1 MALTLIVLSGFY
13 EPARHA
19 IRYAET
25 LAQAVRGQLVL
36 LHVNR
41 VSLFDPYELVGAAG
55 ERAHQQELRAHA
67 DTAAALR
74 QLAQGLHVPA
84 TVEMATDLLP
94 DVARELAA
102 RYGPALFVLGQP
114 DADHPDFAG
123 MTAMCAE
130 LLRASRYPVLAV
142 PTTVP
147 TDHPPHRFLIAAD
160 REEFALSA
168 PALALRSLLALLAT
182 TVVVAHVSDGVVD
195 DDGCAAALR
204 AVRGSGLVEFISPE
218 LRGYLDGDYA
228 DGLLTAAQAT
238 QADIVVTLARER
250 SFLSDLFHRSV
261 TARLVE
267 QCPVPVLVLPTAAE
281 VPQEA
286 VIPIPATAETPVRPP
301 QPV

>member
-25 LAQAVRGQLVL
+25 LAQAVGGQLVL

-41 VSLFDPYELVGAAG
+41 ASFFDPYELVGAVG
-55 ERAHQQELRAHA
+55 EQAHRQELAGQT
-67 DTAAALR
+67 DTVAALR

-102 RYGPALFVLGQP
+102 RYRPALFVLGQP
-114 DADHPDFAG
+114 DADHPDYAG

-130 LLRASRYPVLAV
+130 LLRASHYPVLAV

-160 REEFALSA
+160 REAFALSA
-168 PALALRSLLALLAT
+168 ASQALRPVLALLGT

-204 AVRGSGLVEFISPE
+204 AVRGSGLVEYIVPD
-218 LRGYLDGDYA
+218 LRGYLASDYA
-228 DGLLTAAQAT
+228 EGLLTATQDAQA
-238 QADIVVTLARER
+238 DMVITLARPR
-250 SFLSDLFHRSV
+250 SFMSDLFHRSV

-267 QCPVPVLVLPTAAE
+267 LCPVPVLVLPTAAK
-281 VPQEA
+281 VPQATSAPTPAQAEA
-286 VIPIPATAETPVRPP
+286 
-301 QPV
+301 

>member
-41 VSLFDPYELVGAAG
+41 TSLLDPYELVDAVGG
-55 ERAHQQELRAHA
+55 ERALRQELGAQA
-67 DTAAALR
+67 DTAVALR

-84 TVEMATDLLP
+84 SVEMATDLLP

-102 RYGPALFVLGQP
+102 RYRPALFVLGQP
-114 DADHPDFAG
+114 DADHPDYAG

-130 LLRASRYPVLAV
+130 LLRASHYPVLAV

-147 TDHPPHRFLIAAD
+147 TDQPPHHFLIAAD
-160 REEFALSA
+160 REPFALSA
-168 PALALRSLLALLAT
+168 ASQALRPTLAQLVT

-204 AVRGSGLVEFISPE
+204 AVRGSGLVEHIAPE
-218 LRGYLDGDYA
+218 LRGYLDSDYA
-228 DGLLTAAQAT
+228 DGLLTATQDAQAN
-238 QADIVVTLARER
+238 IVITLARPR
-250 SFLSDLFHRSV
+250 SFMSDLFHRSV
-261 TARLVE
+261 TARLVA
-267 QCPVPVLVLPTAAE
+267 QCPVPVLVLPTADKAPPPTTTPTPAQAE
-281 VPQEA
+281 A
-286 VIPIPATAETPVRPP
+286 
-301 QPV
+301 

>member
-41 VSLFDPYELVGAAG
+41 AALFDPYELVGAIG
-55 ERAHQQELRAHA
+55 ERAHRQELAAQA
-67 DTAAALR
+67 DTAVALR
-74 QLAQGLHVPA
+74 QLARGLHVPA
-84 TVEMATDLLP
+84 TVEIATDLLP

-102 RYGPALFVLGQP
+102 RYCPALFVLGQP
-114 DADHPDFAG
+114 DADHPDYAG

-130 LLRASRYPVLAV
+130 LLRASHYPVLAV
-142 PTTVP
+142 PTTIP

-160 REEFALSA
+160 REEFDLSA
-168 PALALRSLLALLAT
+168 NSQALRPLIALLAT

-195 DDGCAAALR
+195 DDGCAAAQR
-204 AVRGSGLVEFISPE
+204 AVRESGLVEFMIPE
-218 LRGYLDGDYA
+218 LRGYLDSDYA
-228 DGLLTAAQAT
+228 EGLLGAVQDAQA
-238 QADIVVTLARER
+238 DVVITLARQR
-250 SFLSDLFHRSV
+250 SFMSDLFHRSV

-267 QCPVPVLVLPTAAE
+267 QCLVPVLVLPTAAE

-286 VIPIPATAETPVRPP
+286 AAPTHSEAVAR
-301 QPV
+301 